1 MSLVENNA
9 AILVKD
15 VQAREELVKVAL
27 DLLHDKEKQSTL
39 IDNILKL
46 GKPNAAIEIAQQVL
60 SLVK

>member
-1 MSLVENNA
+1 MNLSVPSLFFSSETS
-9 AILVKD
+9 L
-15 VQAREELVKVAL
+15 L
-27 DLLHDKEKQSTL
+27 LLHDKQKQSTL